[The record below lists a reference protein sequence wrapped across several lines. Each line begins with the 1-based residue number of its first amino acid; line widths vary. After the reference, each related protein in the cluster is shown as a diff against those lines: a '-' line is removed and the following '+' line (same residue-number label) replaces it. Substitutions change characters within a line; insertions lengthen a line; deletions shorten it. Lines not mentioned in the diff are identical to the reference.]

1 MSSHT
6 SQAIGTDLLIYQNK
20 QLSRLVRSLRS
31 SIKNHLQHTDAGETV
46 PLGTDGSNELDR
58 LRLRN
63 RQLEARLA
71 GFTKGMAVSKFNV
84 DCQST
89 SSLMHIDSVGT
100 NEHIKSCDKC
110 EEYSRI
116 STSLAIANSR
126 LELIRTPPVGGNS
139 DSAVDV
145 ASLEQSSWISR
156 FSANEELYS
165 NIRRET
171 DLRVA
176 EYARVCEHQVQEI
189 RSEVG
194 KIVSMIGEER
204 GTEAA
209 DFTNQM
215 KSIAPGMESAVSSR
229 AISDSAD
236 LEPDSAVQKL
246 REALRMKNEQLSRTL
261 TQLINQQVLISD
273 TEKENDKLRLQVQ
286 IGESLKIAALAEREK
301 SVHMFEANSHRISEL
316 INEISERNKL
326 LRFCIDALNR
336 DGEALDN
343 AYSSNNNLQNVVE
356 SLQFQVNEVAMKLG
370 EAKRI
375 RLCGS
380 TGQSA
385 STLVN
390 MEIEDLKK
398 KVKCTLCGMREKSV
412 ALTTC
417 MHCFCRECVNQQMIA
432 ARNRKCPLCN
442 QRFADT
448 EVRDVHFLQS

>member
-1 MSSHT
+1 
-6 SQAIGTDLLIYQNK
+6 
-20 QLSRLVRSLRS
+20 
-31 SIKNHLQHTDAGETV
+31 V

-71 GFTKGMAVSKFNV
+71 GFTKGNAVSKFNV

-89 SSLMHIDSVGT
+89 SSLVLVDSVGT

-145 ASLEQSSWISR
+145 ASFEQSSWISR
-156 FSANEELYS
+156 FSATEELDS
-165 NIRRET
+165 NLRRET

-176 EYARVCEHQVQEI
+176 EYTRLCEHQVREV

-194 KIVSMIGEER
+194 KIVSMIEGER

-229 AISDSAD
+229 AISDSALHTD

-261 TQLINQQVLISD
+261 TQLIHQQVLISD

-301 SVHMFEANSHRISEL
+301 SVLMFEANSHRISEL

-326 LRFCIDALNR
+326 LRFCIDALNQ

-375 RLCGS
+375 RLSGS
-380 TGQSA
+380 TGQSV

-417 MHCFCRECVNQQMIA
+417 MHCFCRECVNQQMIG

-442 QRFADT
+442 QRFADA